1 MTYRTEEGSL
11 DNYNEFASVYD
22 SLMEEIPYGDW
33 ADGITK
39 TLEAEGFKGALVL
52 DLGCGT
58 GKLTRLLCNAGFDM
72 IGVDGSV
79 EMLDEAKKKESR
91 ELSGTCEKTGK
102 QGTFVPCAEN
112 ERKPVL
118 YLNQELTEFE
128 LYGTVGA
135 VVSTCDTI
143 NYLTEKDDL
152 QTVFKLVENYLD
164 YNGLFLFDVKT
175 LYTYNELL
183 GDGTFYSETEN
194 ACTIWENEFD
204 KEEGL
209 NYYDITIF
217 KNTGNGLFRKHTES
231 HVQRFISREEIERA
245 ARSSGLIF
253 EGEYS
258 DYNRSPVSEEDER
271 RVYIL
276 RKKAGNGK

>member
-1 MTYRTEEGSL
+1 M

-58 GKLTRLLCNAGFDM
+58 GKLTRLLCDAGFDM

>member
-1 MTYRTEEGSL
+1 MINGTEAGSL

-22 SLMEEIPYGDW
+22 SLMEEIPYRDW
-33 ADGITK
+33 ADDITK
-39 TLEAEGFKGALVL
+39 TLEESGLKGALVL

-58 GKLTRLLCNAGFDM
+58 GKLTRLLRDAGFDM

-79 EMLDEAKKKESR
+79 EMLDEAKKMEPRKLSEKEGKEGNP
-91 ELSGTCEKTGK
+91 ELSSSDTGKEEKTI
-102 QGTFVPCAEN
+102 
-112 ERKPVL
+112 L

-135 VVSTCDTI
+135 IVSTCDTI
-143 NYLTEKDDL
+143 NYLTEKEKL
-152 QTVFKLVENYLD
+152 SVLFKLAENYLD

-194 ACTIWENEFD
+194 ADVIWENEFD
-204 KEEGL
+204 KKEGL

-217 KNTGNGLFRKHTES
+217 KDAGNGFFKKYTES
-231 HVQRFISREEIERA
+231 HVQRFISRGEIERA
-245 ARSSGLIF
+245 AEKAGLLF

-258 DYNRSPVSEEDER
+258 DYKRSPVSEEDER

-276 RKKAGNGK
+276 RKKAGNVK